1 MAALIIIAITL
12 AGAGLV
18 LGLYIR
24 ICFAI
29 SREDRVKGSLRFDA
43 ATPFARRAR
52 ALVGITSSKWN

>member
-1 MAALIIIAITL
+1 MAALIIITITL

-29 SREDRVKGSLRFDA
+29 SREDRVKGALRFDA

-52 ALVGITSSKWN
+52 ALTGITSTKWK